1 MTKTALA
8 PTPINKRIIGLDVL
22 RGVALFGILV
32 VNMSQFFQISEFA
45 NKPISMIPDE
55 QGVWAIWGFVY
66 TLFDTKFFTVFSF
79 LFGLS
84 FALQWQR
91 AETSN
96 RISFPKIYRR
106 RLLFLALFGIIHGVF
121 FYSADVLFMY
131 AVAGLILFWCRKK
144 DAGKLMRGGFIILL
158 IIVLWNHI
166 LETSFAG
173 FSFLKLIVSL
183 LIILL
188 PLLFASKLKPT
199 KFIILGICLLII
211 PIMLFQLPNNI
222 NLDEHEEFNEK
233 LNMVQQYNTLNRSE
247 IEIDGNIYDF
257 PPDISLTKEVLFGNT
272 SAPTFKYL
280 SYTSGSFEIAT
291 LTRISEFKTI
301 LFFGFILYI
310 WRSLGIFLIAAG
322 LVKWGILQYEMRP
335 LWKKYAFIGLSVGLS
350 LSLVA
355 TLLKYNSY
363 NGPHFSN
370 IYADFFHDI
379 SSYILA
385 LGISALVMIWSNTKI
400 LNAIRIKLSEVGK
413 MALTNYLGQSF
424 IMSIVANGYGF
435 GLHSKLSLLT
445 QLSLA
450 IIVFVIM
457 AFLSSLWIKYFKMG
471 PLEWIWRCL
480 TYSKLLSLKK

>member
-1 MTKTALA
+1 MIKSSLA

-32 VNMSQFFQISEFA
+32 VNMSQYFQISEFA

-55 QGVWAIWGFVY
+55 QGVWGIWGLIY

-91 AETSN
+91 AEATN
-96 RISFPKIYRR
+96 RKYFPKIYRK

-131 AVAGLILFWCRKK
+131 AIAGLILFWYRKK
-144 DAGKLMRGGFIILL
+144 DAGKLMRGGFILLL

-166 LETSFAG
+166 LETSFVG
-173 FSFLKLIVSL
+173 FSPLKLIVSL
-183 LIILL
+183 LIILV

-211 PIMLFQLPNNI
+211 PIMLFQLPSNI
-222 NLDEHEEFNEK
+222 ILDEHKEFNEK
-233 LNMVQQYNTLNRSE
+233 LNMVQEYNTLNRSE

-257 PPDISLTKEVLFGNT
+257 PPDYSITKEVLFGNVN
-272 SAPTFKYL
+272 APTFNYL
-280 SYTSGSFEIAT
+280 AYTSGNFKIAT
-291 LTRISEFKTI
+291 LTRLSEFKTI
-301 LFFGFILYI
+301 TFFGFILYI

-322 LVKWGILQYEMRP
+322 LVKWGILQDEKKP
-335 LWKKYAFIGLSVGLS
+335 LWKKYAFIGLVVGLS
-350 LSLVA
+350 LSILA

-363 NGPHFSN
+363 QGPHLSN
-370 IYADFFHDI
+370 IYADFLHDI
-379 SSYILA
+379 SSYLLA
-385 LGISALVMIWSNTKI
+385 IGISAQVMIWSNTKI

-424 IMSIVANGYGF
+424 IMSIIANGYGL
-435 GLHSKLSLLT
+435 GLHSNLSLLN

-450 IIVFVIM
+450 IIVFIIM
-457 AFLSSLWIKYFKMG
+457 ALLSSLWLKYFKMG
-471 PLEWIWRCL
+471 PLEWVWRCL
-480 TYSKLLSLKK
+480 SYGKFLGLKK